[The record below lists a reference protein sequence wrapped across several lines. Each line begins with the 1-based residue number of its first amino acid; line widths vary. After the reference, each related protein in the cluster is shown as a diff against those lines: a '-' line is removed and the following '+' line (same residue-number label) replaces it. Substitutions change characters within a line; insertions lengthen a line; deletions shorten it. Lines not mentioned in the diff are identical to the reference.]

1 MIFEDWMLHNGL
13 SASTALKY
21 EGAIKGALTE

>member
-1 MIFEDWMLHNGL
+1 MIFEDWMLHKGL

-21 EGAIKGALTE
+21 DGAIKGSFD